1 MISCKVDFNRLYE
14 GGKIAKLYCA
24 GVGVFPVFSGL
35 GSLLNRQGCSDLK
48 NGAISPGR
56 YWIVDRPTGGLN
68 SWIVKMRKEWKSG
81 NDYDSWFALYRQD
94 SLVDDWTFIG
104 TRERGNFRLHP
115 LRPDGTGVS
124 DGCITFYNH
133 TDFNVLRDYLLRAHT
148 MIIPVLGQ
156 KAYGEIEVLGDINAP
171 CLHF

>member
-1 MISCKVDFNRLYE
+1 M
-14 GGKIAKLYCA
+14 
-24 GVGVFPVFSGL
+24 
-35 GSLLNRQGCSDLK
+35 SDLLHRHNVYPSIHK
-48 NGAISPGR
+48 GF
-56 YWIVDRPTGGLN
+56 
-68 SWIVKMRKEWKSG
+68 
-81 NDYDSWFALYRQD
+81 DYVRTRQD